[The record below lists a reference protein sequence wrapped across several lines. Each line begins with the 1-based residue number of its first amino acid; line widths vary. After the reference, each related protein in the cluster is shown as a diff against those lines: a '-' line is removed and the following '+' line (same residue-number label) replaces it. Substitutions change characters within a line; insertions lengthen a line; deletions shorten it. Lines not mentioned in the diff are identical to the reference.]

1 MNGTTNYSQKV
12 DYMPD
17 FISSNL
23 SFSLANNLKR
33 SFQAGLA
40 LKAFVV
46 PIKPNSNGPYEVVNK
61 NYSYIRETADRES
74 IWISRAEQSGNLAN
88 VCRLPSMLAKM

>member
-1 MNGTTNYSQKV
+1 MNVTTNCSQKV
-12 DYMPD
+12 DYILD
-17 FISSNL
+17 FIASNNK

-40 LKAFVV
+40 LNAFVV

-61 NYSYIRETADRES
+61 NNSYIRETADRES
-74 IWISRAEQSGNLAN
+74 I
-88 VCRLPSMLAKM
+88 